1 MGGYLL
7 IAGLILIYLA
17 TTQKLSQ
24 LVRALT
30 GVNAQQA
37 ATSVKPK

>member
-17 TTQKLSQ
+17 STGRLSKLIG
-24 LVRALT
+24 ALT
-30 GVNAQQA
+30 E
-37 ATSVKPK
+37 TK